1 MKIAIGAD
9 HAGFELKESLR
20 VQLGQAGYEV
30 VDRGTDSTESV
41 DYPDFA
47 AKVALDVA
55 ADRADRGILI
65 CSTGVGMSMAA
76 NKIDGIRAALGTIPD
91 EVRLTRQHN
100 DAIVLTLGARYLDA
114 PKAMEL
120 VNVFLETEF
129 EGGRHERRVD
139 KIMDLEESGY

>member
-20 VQLGQAGYEV
+20 SQLEQAGHEI
-30 VDRGTDSTESV
+30 VDFGTDSPQSV

-47 AKVALDVA
+47 AQVAYDVA
-55 ADRADRGILI
+55 EGSAERGILV

-76 NKIDGIRAALGTIPD
+76 NKVDGIRAALGTIPD

-100 DAIVLTLGARYLDA
+100 NANVLTLGARYLDP

-120 VNVFLETEF
+120 VNVFLNTEF
-129 EGGRHERRVD
+129 EGGRHARRVA
-139 KIMDLEESGY
+139 KIMDLEKSGN

>member
-1 MKIAIGAD
+1 MKIALGAD

-20 VQLGQAGYEV
+20 SQLEQAGHKV
-30 VDRGTDSTESV
+30 VDFGTNSAQSV

-47 AKVALDVA
+47 GNVAHDVA
-55 ADRADRGILI
+55 GGGAERGILV

-76 NKIDGIRAALGTIPD
+76 NKVDGIRAALGTIPD
-91 EVRLTRQHN
+91 EVRLARQHN
-100 DAIVLTLGARYLDA
+100 NANVLTLGARYLDA

-129 EGGRHERRVD
+129 EGGRHARRVD
-139 KIMDLEESGY
+139 KIMDFEKSGN